1 MVEGAVGKAD
11 LLGWSLFR
19 GPFFFFLVLSLH
31 LLISL
36 HLLLFLLRKDSIAL
50 LVGGRLSLH
59 PVKLTPGGQK
69 QPDGRGLAAS
79 AEATRVW

>member
-1 MVEGAVGKAD
+1 MFEGAVGKAD

-19 GPFFFFLVLSLH
+19 GPFFFLVLSLH

-36 HLLLFLLRKDSIAL
+36 HLLMFLLRKDSIEL
-50 LVGGRLSLH
+50 LVGARPPLH
-59 PVKLTPGGQK
+59 PGKLTLGGQK

-79 AEATRVW
+79 AEATRAW